1 MARLAGDIF
10 VILQSIMRGR
20 TVNDTHPYH
29 LGSDWSSPI
38 LPWLYER
45 SQGLH

>member
-20 TVNDTHPYH
+20 TVNDTHRYH
-29 LGSDWSSPI
+29 LGSDHLKLEQPD
-38 LPWLYER
+38 LAMVV
-45 SQGLH
+45 